1 METKS
6 SLTLHYIA
14 IHACDERIMH
24 TSSMTITQTRFQW
37 MATKNLEGLNSPV
50 LTPELPAHKG
60 YKKAV
65 IQPIMRM
72 QTHVEPV

>member
-50 LTPELPAHKG
+50 LTPLSYLHIKDIRRLS
-60 YKKAV
+60 YSL
-65 IQPIMRM
+65 
-72 QTHVEPV
+72 